1 MAEKPTFPS
10 GDPAPLGILWD
21 MGTSPPG
28 IKPRMYSVDFEN
40 RPGDLGTTAV
50 VLADAPGDV
59 LEKASKLFA

>member
-10 GDPAPLGILWD
+10 EDPAPLGILWE

-40 RPGDLGTTAV
+40 RPGDLGVTAIV
-50 VLADAPGDV
+50 FADAPEAA
-59 LEKASKLFA
+59 LEKAFNLFP